1 MRWKTYVADAL
12 HCKTKVNT
20 MDLLTDRIKDDMK
33 AAMKGG
39 DKARLGVIRLILAAI
54 KQVEVD
60 ERIVLDNERV
70 ILVLDKMLK
79 QRRESIR
86 QFADAG
92 RHDLVAIEEAEIPV
106 IQDFLPQALTETEI
120 DSMVKDAVAES
131 GAESVKDMGKVMA
144 LLKAKMQGRADMSV
158 VSIKIKAALA
168 G

>member
-1 MRWKTYVADAL
+1 
-12 HCKTKVNT
+12 

-33 AAMKGG
+33 TSMKGG
-39 DKARLGVIRLILAAI
+39 DKTRLGVIRLILAAI

-60 ERIVLDNERV
+60 ERIELDNDRV

-92 RHDLVAIEEAEIPV
+92 RHDLVAIEEAEIRV
-106 IQDFLPQALTETEI
+106 IQDFLPQALSEEEI
-120 DSMVKDAVAES
+120 DAMVNEAVIES
-131 GAESVKDMGKVMA
+131 GAESVKDMGKVMG
-144 LLKAKMQGRADMSV
+144 LLKIQMQGRADMSV
-158 VSIKIKAALA
+158 VSAKIKAALA